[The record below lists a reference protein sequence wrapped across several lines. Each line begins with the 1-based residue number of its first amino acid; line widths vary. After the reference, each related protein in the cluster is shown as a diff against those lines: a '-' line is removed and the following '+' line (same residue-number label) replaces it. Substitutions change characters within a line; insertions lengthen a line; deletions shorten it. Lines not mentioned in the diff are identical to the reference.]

1 MSGNA
6 PLPRAPQRSRA
17 VYDRLASRYDRAIG
31 PLERRFL
38 SRLRAETLKALPD
51 NSRVLEV
58 GAGTG
63 LNFPFYPDSS
73 IGVATELSHEMLC
86 RAQSKSRPAGV
97 HLVQNTA
104 EQLPFPDASFDAAC
118 ATLVFCSVTSP
129 AHAFAELRRV
139 VKPGGTIALLEHVR
153 PSGLLGL
160 LFDLLNLFTV
170 ALFDDHF
177 NRRTALEARR
187 AGLQTLRVERHALGI
202 INIIVCENKA
212 ESNELSAI
220 NKTVQAGAVK
230 E

>member
-6 PLPRAPQRSRA
+6 PLPATPQRSRA
-17 VYDRLASRYDRAIG
+17 TYDRLASRYDQAIG

-63 LNFPFYPDSS
+63 LNFPFYPASS
-73 IGVATELSHEMLC
+73 SGVATELSHEMLC
-86 RAQSKSRPAGV
+86 RAQAKSRPDGV
-97 HLVQNTA
+97 HLVQNSA

-118 ATLVFCSVTSP
+118 ATLVFCSVKSP
-129 AHAFAELRRV
+129 ARAFAELRRV

-153 PSGLLGL
+153 PSGLLGP

-177 NRRTALEARR
+177 NRRTAFEARR
-187 AGLQTLRVERHALGI
+187 AGLQTLRVERRALGI
-202 INIIVCENKA
+202 INIIVCENRA
-212 ESNELSAI
+212 EMS
-220 NKTVQAGAVK
+220 
-230 E
+230 